1 MGRGCRGGDDD
12 IASLFSINRPYRS
25 SKLLRTITRGMLGNG
40 LRVVA
45 GAVLCS
51 GAGGHLV
58 VETGGRRLRRGR

>member
-1 MGRGCRGGDDD
+1 
-12 IASLFSINRPYRS
+12 
-25 SKLLRTITRGMLGNG
+25 MLGNG